1 MSHRVDWS
9 LGTLIFFS
17 LFLLGGVIYFWW
29 MGEIPPAPP
38 QEMVEEG
45 SSFSQIQME
54 KAEISRVGEKGKEW
68 ALNAHSVEQKGNSIF
83 LIDVSGIFFQ
93 EGNPLYQ
100 VKAQKGQLFLPEGD
114 VELHRVKLINEE
126 KKETLQGELLWWR
139 GDEEKFELQK
149 ARFVGQ
155 GIEANC
161 QLVVYNLSK
170 KKLWLENDVE
180 LRIKV
185 EK

>member
-29 MGEIPPAPP
+29 MREIPPAPP

-83 LIDVSGIFFQ
+83 LIDISGIFS
-93 EGNPLYQ
+93 G
-100 VKAQKGQLFLPEGD
+100 
-114 VELHRVKLINEE
+114 
-126 KKETLQGELLWWR
+126 GEPSLSGESSKRATVLAGGR
-139 GDEEKFELQK
+139 CGT
-149 ARFVGQ
+149 AR
-155 GIEANC
+155 
-161 QLVVYNLSK
+161 SK
-170 KKLWLENDVE
+170 VDK
-180 LRIKV
+180 
-185 EK
+185 